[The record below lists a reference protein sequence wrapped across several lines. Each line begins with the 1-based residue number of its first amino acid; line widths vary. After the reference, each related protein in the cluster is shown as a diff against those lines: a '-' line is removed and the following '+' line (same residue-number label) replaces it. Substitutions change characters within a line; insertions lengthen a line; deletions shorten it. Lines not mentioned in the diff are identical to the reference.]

1 MHTQKAEHDVM
12 NYRHLLV
19 DALQSVTPD
28 DPGISIMEIKRL
40 YGIAAERIVFLSRN
54 ENPYGPAPEVIRAV
68 SCADLRRY
76 PSLDE
81 FLSAAAEY
89 LGVSEDF
96 IIAGVG
102 LDGIIDSVSRLFL
115 ARGRSAFIP
124 VPTYTYY
131 EFATRLCGATPVLS
145 RDLRDIPK
153 DVSLIFICSPNNP
166 TGGLVDDRMLR
177 EVIESTNSMVFLDE
191 AYAEFAGANHAEWV
205 ERYENLIVGRTL
217 SKAFGL
223 AGLRIGYAVAPEW
236 VVELYNRA
244 VPSFGVSA
252 PAIAGGVAALRN
264 PQYMRS
270 AVGRIVAER
279 ERVAGSLNAHP
290 SHANFLYV
298 KTLRESSVLIE
309 DLLKEGISV
318 KDCSGV
324 PGSDN
329 HHIRVT
335 IGTPE
340 QNDAFLEAYRRV
352 EGS

>member
-1 MHTQKAEHDVM
+1 MG
-12 NYRHLLV
+12 YRHLLV
-19 DALQSVTPD
+19 DALQSVAPD
-28 DPGISIMEIKRL
+28 DPGISIREIERI
-40 YGIAAERIVFLSRN
+40 YGIPGERIVFLSRN
-54 ENPYGPAPEVIRAV
+54 ENPYGPSPEVIRAV

-76 PSLDE
+76 PSQDE

-89 LGVSEDF
+89 LGVSEDL
-96 IIAGVG
+96 IIAGAG

-115 ARGRSAFIP
+115 ERGRSVFIP

-131 EFATRLCGATPVLS
+131 ELASRLCGATPVLS
-145 RDLRDIPK
+145 RDLRAIPK
-153 DVSLIFICSPNNP
+153 DTSLTFICSPNNP
-166 TGGLVDDRMLR
+166 TGELIDDEMLR
-177 EVIESTNSMVFLDE
+177 EVIEGTDSMVFLDE
-191 AYAEFAGANHAEWV
+191 AYAEFAGVSHADWV

-236 VVELYNRA
+236 VVEQYNRA
-244 VPSFGVSA
+244 APVFGISA
-252 PAIAGGVAALRN
+252 PAIAGGVAALRDLN
-264 PQYMRS
+264 HMRS
-270 AVGRIVAER
+270 VVERIVAER
-279 ERVAGSLNAHP
+279 ERMAGSLRASQ

-298 KTLRESSVLIE
+298 ETMRDSSALLE

-318 KDCSGV
+318 KDCSGI

-340 QNDAFLEAYRRV
+340 QNDAFLEAYRRAD
-352 EGS
+352 GSRGSR

>member
-1 MHTQKAEHDVM
+1 MV
-12 NYRHLLV
+12 YRHLLV

-28 DPGISIMEIKRL
+28 DPGISLMDIERL
-40 YGIAAERIVFLSRN
+40 YGIPAERIVFLSRN
-54 ENPYGPAPEVIRAV
+54 ENPYGPSPEVIRAV
-68 SCADLRRY
+68 SRADLRRY
-76 PSLDE
+76 PSQDE

-89 LGVSEDF
+89 LGVSEDLV
-96 IIAGVG
+96 IAGAG

-115 ARGRSAFIP
+115 EKGRSVFIP

-131 EFATRLCGATPVLS
+131 ELAARLCGATPVLGH
-145 RDLRDIPK
+145 DLRNVPK
-153 DVSLIFICSPNNP
+153 GVTLTFICSPNNP
-166 TGGLVDDRMLR
+166 TGGLIDDEVIR
-177 EVIESTNSMVFLDE
+177 EVLEGTNSVVFLDE
-191 AYAEFAGANHAEWV
+191 AYAEFAGVSHADWV

-236 VVELYNRA
+236 VVEQYNRA
-244 VPSFGVSA
+244 APSFGVSA
-252 PAIAGGVAALRN
+252 PAIAGGVAALRDTDH
-264 PQYMRS
+264 MRS
-270 AVGRIVAER
+270 AVKKIVAER
-279 ERVAGSLNAHP
+279 ERVAGSLRAHP

-298 KTLRESSVLIE
+298 ETSRESSALVD

-318 KDCSGV
+318 KDCSGI

-340 QNDAFLEAYRRV
+340 QNDAFLETYRRA
-352 EGS
+352 EEF

>member
-1 MHTQKAEHDVM
+1 MV
-12 NYRHLLV
+12 YRHLLV
-19 DALQSVTPD
+19 DVLQSVTPD
-28 DPGISIMEIKRL
+28 DPGISLLDIERL
-40 YGIAAERIVFLSRN
+40 YGIPAERIVFLSRN
-54 ENPYGPAPEVIRAV
+54 ENPYGPSPEVIRAV

-76 PSLDE
+76 PSQDE

-89 LGVSEDF
+89 LGVSEDLV
-96 IIAGVG
+96 IAGAG

-115 ARGRSAFIP
+115 EKGRSVFIP

-131 EFATRLCGATPVLS
+131 ELAARVCGATPVLG
-145 RDLRDIPK
+145 RDLRNIPK
-153 DVSLIFICSPNNP
+153 GVTLTFICSPNNP
-166 TGGLVDDRMLR
+166 TGGLIDDEVIR
-177 EVIESTNSMVFLDE
+177 EVLEGTNSVVFLDE
-191 AYAEFAGANHAEWV
+191 AYAEFAGVSHADWV

-236 VVELYNRA
+236 VVEQYSRA
-244 VPSFGVSA
+244 APSFGVSA
-252 PAIAGGVAALRN
+252 PAIAGGVAALRDTDH
-264 PQYMRS
+264 MRN
-270 AVGRIVAER
+270 AVRKIVTER
-279 ERVAGSLNAHP
+279 ERVAGSLRANP

-298 KTLRESSVLIE
+298 ETSRESSAMVE

-318 KDCSGV
+318 KDCSGI

-340 QNDAFLEAYRRV
+340 QNDAFLEAYRRA
-352 EGS
+352 EEF